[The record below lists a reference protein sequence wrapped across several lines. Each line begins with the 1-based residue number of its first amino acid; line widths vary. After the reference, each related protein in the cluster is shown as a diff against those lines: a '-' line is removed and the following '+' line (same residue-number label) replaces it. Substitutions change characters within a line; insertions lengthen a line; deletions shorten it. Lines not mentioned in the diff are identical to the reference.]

1 MFPLKRIDSEHKIV
15 HNFANYNLS
24 LHVNGG
30 PFVESLSVLNE
41 PIKIQ
46 KFLKSAQDY
55 IVT

>member
-1 MFPLKRIDSEHKIV
+1 MFQLKRIRNIKFCIT
-15 HNFANYNLS
+15 LQIITQS

-41 PIKIQ
+41 PIKIK